1 MSHLRQE
8 VIRRVQQAAKSFAAD
23 RGWNASDLPGVE
35 LTAPKQPE
43 FGDFATNFALVAASS
58 VKRPPREIAEDL
70 AERLRADGA
79 FESVEVAGPGFLNLR
94 VSSCFLAEWVRI
106 GLSEPERLCRVE
118 PVTPEKY
125 LVEFVSANPNG
136 PIHVGHGRGAA
147 FGDSL
152 ARVLSAAGHTV
163 SREFYVNDGV
173 NSEQMRLFALSVRC
187 RYRELLGLEGE
198 FPEGGYKG
206 DYVDEVAREILNQH
220 GPGHAEDGP
229 EFFQPVA
236 QDLML
241 EVQRRDL
248 ERFGVVFDTWFSEQ
262 SLFDRGSVQQAI
274 EQLRAKG
281 FLYEKDGALWLKSSE
296 FGDDKDR
303 IVVRSDGRPTYIASD
318 IAYHKDKFDRGFDR
332 LIDIWGADHHGYIPR
347 MAAAIEAMG
356 YDASRFEV
364 IVTQIVR
371 FLEGGEVKAMSKRDG
386 TMVQLRDLMEEI
398 GVDVAR
404 FFYLMRSVDAHMDFD
419 LTLAKEHSEKNPVFY
434 VQYAHARLCSLF
446 RKADEMGFRA
456 DPAKAELLD
465 ERPERE
471 LILKAWD
478 LCAEIERSVETRRV
492 HNLTTYA
499 MDLARCYHNF
509 YDKCRV
515 LREEDPDRTSARL
528 ALCELTRNALQA
540 VCHLLGISAPEEM

>member
-1 MSHLRQE
+1 MSHLRHD
-8 VIRRVQQAAKSFAAD
+8 VARRVRAAAESSAAEIGLD
-23 RGWNASDLPGVE
+23 VRALPAVE
-35 LTAPKQPE
+35 LTAPKRYE
-43 FGDFATNFALVAASS
+43 FGDFATNFALISS
-58 VKRPPREIAEDL
+58 PVVKRPPREIAERL
-70 AERLRADGA
+70 AERLAADEA
-79 FESVEVAGPGFLNLR
+79 FQAVDIAGPGFLNLR
-94 VSSCFLAEWVRI
+94 LSDSFMAEWLRM
-106 GLSEPERLCRVE
+106 GLAEPERLRRLDAE
-118 PVTPEKY
+118 TPQKF

-152 ARVLSAAGHTV
+152 ARVLEAAGHQV

-206 DYVDEVAREILNQH
+206 EYVDDVARQILELH
-220 GPGHAEDGP
+220 GDAHAEDGP

-236 QDLML
+236 QELML

-262 SLFDRGSVQQAI
+262 SLFDRGSVQEAI
-274 EQLRAKG
+274 EQLKAKG
-281 FLYEKDGALWLKSSE
+281 FLYEKDGALWLKSTA

-364 IVTQIVR
+364 VVTQIVR
-371 FLEGGEVKAMSKRDG
+371 FLEGGEVKQMSKRDG
-386 TMVQLRDLMEEI
+386 SMVQLSDLMDEI

-419 LTLAKEHSEKNPVFY
+419 LSLAKEHSEKNPVYY

-446 RKADEMGFRA
+446 RKAEEMGFAA
-456 DPAKAELLD
+456 DPSKAELLT

-471 LILKAWD
+471 LILKAWE
-478 LCAEIERSVETRRV
+478 LGAEIEKSFEARRV

-499 MDLARCYHNF
+499 VDLARCYHNF
-509 YDKCRV
+509 YDKCRI
-515 LREEDPDRTSARL
+515 LREEDPDRTVARL
-528 ALCELTRNALQA
+528 ALCELTRNAIRA
-540 VCHLLGISAPEEM
+540 VCHLLGITAPEEM